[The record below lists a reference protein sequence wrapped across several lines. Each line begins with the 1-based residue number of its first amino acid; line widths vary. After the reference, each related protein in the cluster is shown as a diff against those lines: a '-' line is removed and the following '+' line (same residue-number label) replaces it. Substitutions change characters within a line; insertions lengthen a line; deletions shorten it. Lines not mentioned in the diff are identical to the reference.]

1 MNKSKVDEE
10 ELREN
15 GYDDGYDPKN
25 EKIVPEKYE
34 VTAQDGTY
42 YIFDGTN
49 YTFNSIT
56 VIKGDTKKT
65 FYAKPKENEEKL
77 TDELLERVLELILR
91 AKTEE
96 FDNVLC
102 FLSGAWR
109 ELGIKVYKKVMDEFY
124 NLIVP
129 GRVVFKRSYL
139 SGAKYTLFEE

>member
-1 MNKSKVDEE
+1 MNKGKAHDEK
-10 ELREN
+10 LREN

-34 VTAQDGTY
+34 VTAQDGTH

-56 VIKGDTKKT
+56 VIKDETKEI
-65 FYAKPKENEEKL
+65 FFVKPKENQEELK
-77 TDELLERVLELILR
+77 DELLERVLELILR

-129 GRVVFKRSYL
+129 DRVVFKRPYL
-139 SGAKYTLFEE
+139 SGAKYTLFQE